1 MQARQSPELY
11 LRLSLHYEPT
21 RSAMLAASA
30 ASQAATD
37 TSRPYHLPI
46 QPVYILQALLPQP
59 ELATPAEMDA
69 YNLRITELRKYV
81 VLNYVACIKAVK
93 KRNRHL
99 SQRYGP
105 SVGTVHASA
114 LLSRQPFFTSP
125 KLAALQTQAEVL
137 AQVCSDGQLIQRY
150 LWSHSGGCCGA
161 AGLSLAWQVRMQVQ

>member
-1 MQARQSPELY
+1 MLCHAACLCR
-11 LRLSLHYEPT
+11 EPYSI
-21 RSAMLAASA
+21 R
-30 ASQAATD
+30 
-37 TSRPYHLPI
+37 HLPCRLPS
-46 QPVYILQALLPQP
+46 QGSTVLQALLPQR

-69 YNLRITELRKYV
+69 YNMRITVLRKYV

-105 SVGTVHASA
+105 SAGTVHANA

-137 AQVCSDGQLIQRY
+137 AQVRSAKQLTMRC
-150 LWSHSGGCCGA
+150 L
-161 AGLSLAWQVRMQVQ
+161 